1 MKKENFWTRCLKRF
15 YGIRTLDEYRKSE
28 LNRINSQALMLLYA
42 FYVFANLLFLILVS
56 INTRIAAWTMFIVNL
71 LIFVFILPLYIIW
84 QSRKAVDFRE
94 DTIYEN
100 QADYDKQA
108 KKFRKN
114 AMFGILLFTLLMYL
128 IIPLSENGKD
138 YWSIIFSPK
147 HIITSII
154 SGLVW
159 RPWCTLPS
167 NPKEQSSKRKIK
179 NELLE

>member
-1 MKKENFWTRCLKRF
+1 
-15 YGIRTLDEYRKSE
+15 
-28 LNRINSQALMLLYA
+28 
-42 FYVFANLLFLILVS
+42 
-56 INTRIAAWTMFIVNL
+56 MFIVNL

-100 QADYDKQA
+100 QADYDKQV

-154 SGLVW
+154 SGLVFW
-159 RPWCTLPS
+159 GLDVPYPQT
-167 NPKEQSSKRKIK
+167 
-179 NELLE
+179 